1 MIIVRQEKKEDIEAV
16 RQINLKAFARPQEAD
31 IVDKLRDNCQDCLSL
46 VAEVDGNIAGHIL
59 FSPAIIE
66 ADSGVI
72 KGMGLAPMAV
82 LPAYQKQGIGS
93 ALVQD
98 GLEKLKQVNCSF
110 VIVLGHSEYYP
121 KFGFKAASSYGIKCE
136 WEVPDEAFMAIVL
149 DELKMQGVSGVAK
162 YRPEFAEAV

>member
-16 RQINLKAFARPQEAD
+16 RQINLKAFALPQEAD